1 MAEFIVDFNGKPIRF
16 RIFTLVGLLVVLAAG
31 SSMFGVFQMSRL
43 GSELLAVAE
52 EDMPVTDVLTTVAAH
67 QLEQAVLFER
77 AFRLGEVGA
86 LNDRIAALSIA
97 APEPEDHGGA
107 SQDLS
112 AVESVPAQGG
122 EWKERFEQVTHEF
135 DELSGR
141 VDYEV
146 AEAEHFIEG
155 ILLHA
160 TGATFEEM
168 QRTLVL
174 LQKVELEHQIYHDAS
189 KRVFAFLLADN
200 VEAAEQLLAGVEA
213 QQLGLDRSL
222 EEGLEELETFTVA
235 AIAKVLADEKAGV
248 VWMLIF
254 AGGTLAAGLAFGR
267 YIVGG
272 ITGPLQD
279 VTGAM
284 QLVAEGDLDAEVPHQ
299 DRADEVGQLAGAL
312 INFQSGRKETLRL
325 QEEARVAEE
334 RSKQADAD
342 AREAEAARSLAQQE
356 RVAQREALTA
366 SFQASVQN
374 ILQAVGAS
382 QEQLRATAELMNR
395 SAAQTEEQGLAVS
408 AAAGHAE
415 ANVQTVAAAAE
426 ELTVSIDEIT
436 QQAQNSSE
444 FVRTA
449 SETAQAAAATVG
461 ELSAKAHAISE
472 VIALINGIA
481 EQTNLLALNATIEA
495 ARAGD
500 AGKGFAVVA
509 AEVKKL
515 AVDTARST
523 QEIGDQI
530 GQIQGITD
538 ETVRSIEAI
547 ENAVVALSEG
557 AVGIASAVEQQR
569 SATSEIRRNASEAA
583 TGTEDVK
590 RSAERVREASDEAS
604 QASTEVATG
613 VRELDR
619 NFSALESEVQTFL
632 AEVMAI

>member
-444 FVRTA
+444 
-449 SETAQAAAATVG
+449 
-461 ELSAKAHAISE
+461 LSAKAHAISE

-613 VRELDR
+613 VRELD
-619 NFSALESEVQTFL
+619 
-632 AEVMAI
+632 